1 MVVGAGGGG
10 RAGQEGS
17 VACKDDKEW
26 FLGAYRLAG
35 ETNLNND
42 KFK

>member
-1 MVVGAGGGG
+1 MVVRAGGGG
-10 RAGQEGS
+10 GTGQEGS

-26 FLGAYRLAG
+26 FLGAYSLAG

-42 KFK
+42 KSK